1 MSVSPSGP
9 NRFEGRTNPFHAKP
23 KPYSIE
29 RRFLLMQAGAAGLA
43 LLLIATVLFWNQYFH
58 HRLGASLQQLTSTL
72 ALETQIHAGHERTEH
87 AFWEAYYSKDP
98 NTIREFQESSLAYD
112 QMLNHFMAF
121 PFPEGDWEQVDELH
135 RLEAKFQEQTKY
147 LMAGRRDAEADDAQL
162 RQVNPLSSAIDAA
175 LRRVEDSQIQH
186 LVVMNAQRDF
196 FSRGLNA
203 MLLAFAGLAVLG
215 SVWFRRAHKN
225 HLWSHVEELRRM
237 VSEVRRG
244 NLSVTGEIPRSVE
257 LGSLVGAFIEMA
269 VELREMRDSLEI
281 KVLERTVELE
291 QAHSE
296 LLQSAKLASLG
307 QLVSGVAHEINNP
320 LTSIL
325 GFSEVLLGRA
335 STDAAAQGPLR
346 TIRHEA
352 LRLRHL
358 VANLTTFA
366 RRAPHRTVRMD
377 LRQVLARLT
386 DMRNYQLQ
394 ANNISL
400 HVTSPP
406 RAVWLN
412 GEPDQ
417 LLQVMLNLV
426 MNSEQAV
433 KSCRER
439 GDIWIACGCNGESA
453 WFSVRDNGSGMTP
466 ELRDHIFEPFF
477 TTRSTGEGT
486 GLGLSISYG
495 IIRQH
500 CGTIAVESEAGKGTR
515 ITAKIPVAAA
525 EQVAEQAIEQP
536 ADSQGASEQ
545 SSGDEKHA
553 LVIDDEHGILELVS
567 DALVRMNCRT
577 TSLSSSAGVMAAL
590 ERRSFDLVIC
600 DLKMPGQNGFEVYRL
615 IRKLHPELAARFI
628 LMTGNIADAEKYTE
642 ELAEISLLPKPFT
655 LARLRDVVREMLR
668 KPALA

>member
-1 MSVSPSGP
+1 
-9 NRFEGRTNPFHAKP
+9 
-23 KPYSIE
+23 
-29 RRFLLMQAGAAGLA
+29 MQAGAAGLA

-175 LRRVEDSQIQH
+175 LRRLEDSQIQH
-186 LVVMNAQRDF
+186 LVVMNAQRNF

-325 GFSEVLLGRA
+325 GFSEVLLARA

-358 VANLTTFA
+358 VGNLTAFA
-366 RRAPHRTVRMD
+366 RRAPHRTARTD
-377 LRQVLARLT
+377 LREVLVRLAELR
-386 DMRNYQLQ
+386 DYQLHV
-394 ANNISL
+394 NNISL
-400 HVTSPP
+400 HMESPAV
-406 RAVWLN
+406 AVWVN
-412 GEPDQ
+412 ADADQ
-417 LLQVMLNLV
+417 LLQVVLNLV
-426 MNSEQAV
+426 VNAEQAV
-433 KSCRER
+433 KSWRER
-439 GDIWIACGCNGESA
+439 GDIWIACGEDGQSA
-453 WFSVRDNGSGMTP
+453 WFSVKDNGCGMAP
-466 ELRDHIFEPFF
+466 EVRDHIFEPFF
-477 TTRSTGEGT
+477 TTRTTGEGT
-486 GLGLSISYG
+486 GLGLSISHG
-495 IIRQH
+495 IIQQH
-500 CGTIAVESEAGKGTR
+500 GGTISVRSEVGEGAM
-515 ITAKIPVAAA
+515 ITARIPVIAKERTAARIA
-525 EQVAEQAIEQP
+525 RSATAKAQP
-536 ADSQGASEQ
+536 NDGAL
-545 SSGDEKHA
+545 HA
-553 LVIDDEHGILELVS
+553 LVIDDEAGILEMVS
-567 DALVRMNCRT
+567 DALTRMNCKT
-577 TSLSSSAGVMAAL
+577 TALSSSAAVEAAL
-590 ERRSFDLVIC
+590 DRGQFELVIC
-600 DLKMPGQNGFEVYRL
+600 DLKMPGQNGIEVYRL
-615 IRKLHPELAARFI
+615 IRKLRPELAARFI

-642 ELAEISLLPKPFT
+642 ELAEISVLPKPFT
-655 LARLRDVVREMLR
+655 LARLREVVSEMLR